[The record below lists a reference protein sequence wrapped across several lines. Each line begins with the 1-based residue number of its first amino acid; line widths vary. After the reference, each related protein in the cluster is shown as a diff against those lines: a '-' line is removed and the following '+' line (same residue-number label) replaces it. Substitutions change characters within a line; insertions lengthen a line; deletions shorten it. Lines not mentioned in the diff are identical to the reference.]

1 MEIYTHFH
9 CESHNDRQH
18 DLIDLQDKC
27 ENLNVYFSTL
37 DDAFRREFINAL
49 HKGALSRCETLLDG
63 INEGE
68 CKKWLTKRLSEMDFE
83 TILNSIVSA

>member
-9 CESHNDRQH
+9 CESHNNRQH

-27 ENLNVYFSTL
+27 ENINAYFSTL

-49 HKGALSRCETLLDG
+49 HKGALSRCETLLGGMD
-63 INEGE
+63 EGE
-68 CKKWLTKRLSEMDFE
+68 CKQWLTKRLSVMDFE
-83 TILNSIVSA
+83 TILHSIVSA